1 MRMTGALSRAHRA
14 LTTMTVLALGVSACT
29 GHGDER
35 RIDTS
40 SADATSQAIVQPLPT
55 TTTDTTRPATRSADT
70 LWLFGPSPDQDAIR
84 AATTENLLVRQFGAA
99 NVKDDSLSGGEGEMV
114 AGTVL
119 YPTDS
124 LRRVEIF
131 WDDSAP
137 PHTRISMLRVTGS
150 RSAWL
155 VAPGVTLGTTLALL
169 DSLNHGPFTLSGFGW
184 DYGGTVTSWRG
195 GTLDTLWTGAGANGR
210 GHVGV
215 RMNYASGTP
224 GSILAQVQGDHDFAS
239 SLPAMRAAKPVIVE
253 LYVTPR

>member
-1 MRMTGALSRAHRA
+1 MRHGA
-14 LTTMTVLALGVSACT
+14 VLLLACVVVASACT
-29 GHGDER
+29 NRGER

-40 SADATSQAIVQPLPT
+40 SADATPPAIVQPIPAT
-55 TTTDTTRPATRSADT
+55 ATDTTRPATRGADT
-70 LWLFGPSPDQDAIR
+70 LWLFSSSPDRDAIR

-99 NVKDDSLSGGEGEMV
+99 NVTDDSLSGSEGEMV

-119 YPTDS
+119 FPADS
-124 LRRVEIF
+124 TRRVEIF

-137 PHTRISMLRVTGS
+137 PHTRISMLRVNGS
-150 RSAWL
+150 RSLWM
-155 VAPGVTLGTTLALL
+155 VTPGVTLGTPLADLETI
-169 DSLNHGPFTLSGFGW
+169 NRGPFTLSGFGW

-195 GTLDTLWTGAGANGR
+195 GTLDTLWAGADGKTP
-210 GHVGV
+210 GQVGV
-215 RMNYASGTP
+215 RMGYAPGTA

>member
-1 MRMTGALSRAHRA
+1 MNRPTLLGALA
-14 LTTMTVLALGVSACT
+14 LSALASACT
-29 GHGDER
+29 GRSDEK

-40 SADATSQAIVQPLPT
+40 SAEPASQAIVQPLPT
-55 TTTDTTRPATRSADT
+55 TVTDTTRPATQIADT
-70 LWLFGPSPDQDAIR
+70 LWLFGATPDEDAIR
-84 AATTENLLVRQFGAA
+84 ASTTYNLLVRQFGAA

-119 YPTDS
+119 FPTDS

-137 PHTRISMLRVTGS
+137 AHTRISMLRVNGS
-150 RSAWL
+150 HSLWT
-155 VAPGVTLGTTLALL
+155 VAPGVTLGT
-169 DSLNHGPFTLSGFGW
+169 SLVDLETVNHGAFTLSGFGW

-195 GTLDTLWTGAGANGR
+195 GSLDTLWTGAGAKTPG

-215 RMNYASGTP
+215 RMTYAKGTP
-224 GSILAQVQGDHDFAS
+224 ASVLNQVQGDHDFAS
-239 SLPAMRAAKPVIVE
+239 SLPAMRAANPVVAE

>member
-1 MRMTGALSRAHRA
+1 MRRHRA
-14 LTTMTVLALGVSACT
+14 MLLASALVACSLAA
-29 GHGDER
+29 GACFGSSDEK

-40 SADATSQAIVQPLPT
+40 SAEPTSQAIVQPLPA
-55 TTTDTTRPATRSADT
+55 TTTDTTKPATQVVDT
-70 LWLFGPSPDQDAIR
+70 LWLFGPTPEQDAIR
-84 AATTENLLVRQFGAA
+84 ASTTENLLVRQFGAA
-99 NVKDDSLSGGEGEMV
+99 NVKDDSLAGGEGEMV

-119 YPTDS
+119 FPTDS

-137 PHTRISMLRVTGS
+137 PHTRISMLRVTGT

-155 VAPGVTLGTTLALL
+155 VAPGVTLGTSLADLET
-169 DSLNHGPFTLSGFGW
+169 LNHGAFTLSGFGW

-195 GTLDTLWTGAGANGR
+195 GALDTLWTGAGGKSV

-215 RMNYASGTP
+215 RMTYAAGAP
-224 GSILAQVQGDHDFAS
+224 GSVLDKVQGDRDFAS
-239 SLPAMRAAKPVIVE
+239 SLPAMRAANPVVAE